1 MYMLQSREMIKN
13 SKKLVE
19 TPICALIGCF
29 KIPKTTLLFSSSR
42 SPFLSPHSLVST
54 MNCGPYRETKLNDS
68 FHEEVQRVVD
78 LISSVSG
85 MNWLKSDDAE
95 DVHA

>member
-1 MYMLQSREMIKN
+1 
-13 SKKLVE
+13 
-19 TPICALIGCF
+19 
-29 KIPKTTLLFSSSR
+29 
-42 SPFLSPHSLVST
+42 

-68 FHEEVQRVVD
+68 FREEVQRVVD

-95 DVHA
+95 VVHAYQRPEEATDELEASRSGSVLRYRDKCVLWNELYS